1 MSDIMPRDANI
12 WFETLKLI
20 MPVLTWVIA
29 CYAVTAIMD
38 GESQLSEIMMASAY
52 CLMPYILT
60 IIPILSKML
69 CVEESGLYSVIMCA
83 LWIWIGILFIM
94 SVYVL
99 NGYSFKK
106 TIFMT
111 IVIILSMLLI
121 WAIIVLIASIVSQFL
136 NFIIEIIMETRMKI

>member
-1 MSDIMPRDANI
+1 
-12 WFETLKLI
+12 
-20 MPVLTWVIA
+20 
-29 CYAVTAIMD
+29 
-38 GESQLSEIMMASAY
+38 
-52 CLMPYILT
+52 
-60 IIPILSKML
+60 ML